1 MLILNAKTPVL
12 RRTPAMLVLD
22 GVLIRQ
28 VAKEN
33 DILIEVAP
41 APFSFNVTVEP
52 GLSSPLRTEQ
62 TDQNGRT

>member
-1 MLILNAKTPVL
+1 
-12 RRTPAMLVLD
+12 MLVLD